1 MEKIIINESLAKRN
15 KENYSF
21 SYYKE
26 GSATDEYNQVIKEAK
41 EKIEEAKK
49 MVSPEGQER
58 LDKLFDWYKSAYA
71 KWVNK
76 HNANGADHV
85 SSMISGSANYNMKKH
100 EQWLAKEG
108 KLWAE
113 YDELKDIEHK
123 IHKIIAGD
131 KIIKS
136 DDSGALEKL
145 KEKLLK
151 AQEEHQGYKD
161 YNVKARKQGT
171 DKLPAYVLA
180 NSNAR
185 IRSIKKRIEQLEKL
199 LSAETKEI
207 EITEEPEG
215 IKIVDNTEANR
226 LQIIFDFKP
235 DVDIRT
241 KLKKHGFRWSPR
253 NNAWQR
259 YRGTEAERIAKQI
272 ISEISQ

>member
-1 MEKIIINESLAKRN
+1 MEKIIIDESLAKRN

-21 SYYKE
+21 SNYKE
-26 GSATDEYNQVIKEAK
+26 GSATQEYNQVIAEVTKKIDEAK
-41 EKIEEAKK
+41 TR
-49 MVSPEGQER
+49 VSLEGQKR
-58 LDKLFDWYKSAYA
+58 LDNLLMWYESAYA

-76 HNANGADHV
+76 HNANGAGHV
-85 SSMISGSANYNMKKH
+85 SSMISGPANYNMRKH

-113 YDELKDIEHK
+113 YDELNDIEHK

-136 DDSGALEKL
+136 DDPGALEKL

-161 YNVKARKQGT
+161 YNVKARKQGSE
-171 DKLPAYVLA
+171 KLPAYVLS

-207 EITEEPEG
+207 EITEG

-226 LQIIFDFKP
+226 LQIIFDFNP
-235 DVDIRT
+235 DAEIRT
-241 KLKKHGFRWSPR
+241 KLQKHGFRWSPR